1 MKKSIRFIIVLLVIL
16 SGIFYYQFNEPKYPR
31 TSVYVTKVVDG
42 DTLELDSGM
51 KVRMLGINTPD
62 KGMLYCNEATQFSR
76 QVENKTVML
85 ESHGGD
91 QYGRILAYVYL
102 DDKMINNEIV
112 RAGLAHLYYYEMDS
126 HYNTLK
132 ESESYAR
139 LNGLGIWKPSLYK
152 SCFSLIDFKHTEP
165 ERVVLQ
171 NSCNRSFNLVMK
183 DDASAHIVK
192 KTISAN
198 SIIQQNSSHV
208 FNDAGDS
215 LYVWDDSG
223 LVIFERY

>member
-1 MKKSIRFIIVLLVIL
+1 
-16 SGIFYYQFNEPKYPR
+16 
-31 TSVYVTKVVDG
+31 
-42 DTLELDSGM
+42 
-51 KVRMLGINTPD
+51 GINTPD
-62 KGMLYCNEATQFSR
+62 KEMLYYNEATQFSR
-76 QVENKTVML
+76 QAENKTVMI

-102 DDKMINNEIV
+102 DDKMINEEIV
-112 RAGLAHLYYYEMDS
+112 RAGFAHLYYYEMDS
-126 HYNTLK
+126 HYNELK
-132 ESESYAR
+132 KSEEYAR
-139 LNGLGIWKPSLYK
+139 LNGFGMWKPSSSK
-152 SCFSLIDFKHTEP
+152 SCFSLIELKHTEP
-165 ERVVLQ
+165 ERVILQ

-192 KTISAN
+192 RTINSN

-223 LVIFERY
+223 LVVFERY